1 MSIYDDMKVS
11 LSLGDL
17 STIHCAA
24 NCLEFT
30 NKKLQ
35 AREKRNADLA
45 VECERLSK
53 ANEACAE
60 AICKMKAELN
70 AANEAA
76 EKLRKELDER
86 SAMIRARAFSPLLHQ
101 KFENAKDTL
110 HKIPPLVAY
119 NDGTF
124 DKVEGDQFHSVY
136 KALQE
141 LYDALRVEV

>member
-1 MSIYDDMKVS
+1 MFDDMKVS
-11 LSLGDL
+11 LLLGDL
-17 STIHCAA
+17 SAIHCAA

-30 NKKLQ
+30 NEKLE

-53 ANEACAE
+53 ANEESAE

-86 SAMIRARAFSPLLHQ
+86 SATIQPRAFSPLLHQ
-101 KFENAKDTL
+101 KFANAKDVL

-119 NDGTF
+119 HDGTF
-124 DKVEGDQFHSVY
+124 PNIPGYEFHSVY

-141 LYDALRVEV
+141 LYDALRMEV